1 MKTKSIL
8 FFMFA
13 LAFNCVVGV
22 IGASVIGV
30 EPVYGAVAMN
40 GAGVVLHFANLP
52 ATNFYAGLAKE
63 IWLGDIMEAFYPDS
77 SFLNEARNMDQFVD
91 NDKINLAE
99 AGIEPSVLINNTT
112 YPVPFAVRSD
122 TPLDITLDY
131 FDTEG
136 TVIRNAELAELA
148 YDKRSSIVAQHK
160 NALLKKFAMRAIHA
174 YAPASDAALT
184 PVIAASGNPWGSFKS
199 LSFSDILDM
208 AAKFDALDVEG
219 TRVLVLHPVHFRQ
232 LVKED
237 MALVKDILNGGKD
250 LFGFKPYRYSKT
262 PTFNKSSGAKAAFGA
277 AAAPTT
283 DTISSVVFIG
293 NEVMRARGTFD
304 MFERLND
311 PEQKGDIINFQMR
324 GIALPLRNKYMGAF
338 YSPATSA

>member
-8 FFMFA
+8 FFLMA
-13 LAFNCVVGV
+13 VMFNCITGSIAAFA
-22 IGASVIGV
+22 IGID
-30 EPVYGAVAMN
+30 PVYGAIAMN
-40 GAGVVLHFANLP
+40 AAGVLLHFADLP
-52 ATNFYAGLAKE
+52 AINLYTGLAKE
-63 IWLGDIMEAFYPDS
+63 IWLSDIMEAFYPDS
-77 SFLNEARNMDQFVD
+77 SFLNEARGMDQFVD

-112 YPVPFAVRSD
+112 YPVPFAERSD

-148 YDKRSSIVAQHK
+148 YDKRGSIVAQHK

-184 PVIAASGNPWGSFKS
+184 PVIAASGNAWGSFKS
-199 LSFSDILDM
+199 LSFADLLDM
-208 AAKFDALDVEG
+208 ASRFDMLDVEG
-219 TRVLVLHPVHFRQ
+219 TRVLVLHPVHYRQ

-237 MALVKDILNGGKD
+237 LALMKDIINGGKD

-262 PTFNKSSGAKAAFGA
+262 PTFNKSTGAKAAFGA
-277 AAAPTT
+277 AAAPST
-283 DTISSVVFIG
+283 DTISSVVFVG
-293 NEVMRARGTFD
+293 NEVMKARGTFD

-324 GIALPLRNKYMGAF
+324 GIALPLRNKYIGAF
-338 YSPATSA
+338 YSPATT